1 MRFVP
6 TARLRRGLAAAAVVP
21 ALLAAAACGGG
32 STVGSAQSS
41 AAGSSSSGQA
51 AAPAELR
58 LGYFANLT
66 HAAALIGVQQN
77 YFADALGSKTKLT
90 TQVFNAGPDEVEA
103 LFGGG
108 LDAAYIGP
116 SPTINAYAQSQGD
129 AIRIIAG
136 ASSAGAELVVKNGIN
151 SASDLKGKTLASPQ
165 LGNTQDVALRT
176 WLTSKGLKN
185 SVTGGGDVTV
195 TPTANSDIP
204 GLFDS
209 GKLDGAWVPEPYA
222 STLVLS
228 HGAHVL
234 VDEKDIWPKGQFVT
248 TQLIVRTDFLKQYP
262 DAVADLVK
270 AHVQAVEFAQ
280 KSPDDAKKAVNA
292 ALVTAGSKSLPDN
305 VLQRAWS
312 ELSVTYDP
320 ISSTLNKEMQNGV
333 TAGTLTQKV
342 DLSGIYDLRPLNS
355 VLKAQ
360 KLPTVSASGLGLQ

>member
-1 MRFVP
+1 MTRS
-6 TARLRRGLAAAAVVP
+6 TSRTRRRVGVALAVLP
-21 ALLAAAACGGG
+21 LPWALAACGSDDEGA
-32 STVGSAQSS
+32 SAS
-41 AAGSSSSGQA
+41 ASGA
-51 AAPAELR
+51 ADELR
-58 LGYFANLT
+58 LGYFANVT
-66 HAAALIGVQQN
+66 HAAALIGVQQG
-77 YFADALGSKTKLT
+77 YVADALGSRTKLT

-103 LFGGG
+103 LFAGG

-151 SASDLKGKTLASPQ
+151 SAADLKGKTLASPQ

-204 GLFDS
+204 NLFDS

-234 VDEKDIWPKGQFVT
+234 VDEKDIWPHGEFVT
-248 TQLIVRTDFLKQYP
+248 TQLIVRTEFLKQHP
-262 DAVADLVK
+262 DTVAALLK
-270 AHVQAVEFAQ
+270 AHVKAVKFAQ
-280 KSPDDAKKAVNA
+280 DDAAGAKKAVNTALQA
-292 ALVTAGSKSLPDN
+292 AGGKSLSDT
-305 VLQRAWS
+305 VLDRAWG
-312 ELSVTYDP
+312 EL
-320 ISSTLNKEMQNGV
+320 
-333 TAGTLTQKV
+333 
-342 DLSGIYDLRPLNS
+342 
-355 VLKAQ
+355 
-360 KLPTVSASGLGLQ
+360 